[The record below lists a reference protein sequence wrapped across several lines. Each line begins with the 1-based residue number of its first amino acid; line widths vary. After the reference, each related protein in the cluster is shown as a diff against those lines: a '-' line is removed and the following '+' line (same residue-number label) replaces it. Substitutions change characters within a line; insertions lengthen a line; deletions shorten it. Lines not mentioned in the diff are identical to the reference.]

1 MATTSD
7 DYHRLTTR
15 ATVAVVLAVMVWGF
29 GPILI
34 RLADVPAVVLAFYRL
49 WLGFFV
55 SAALLL
61 ASRRWLTWASVRA
74 SAAGGAFFG
83 LNVALFASAVQRTSI
98 AEVTLVSSFQ
108 PVLILFVAGRIFGER
123 VGRREIALSIASLV
137 GVGIFEVGAASSP
150 AWSVTGYLFA
160 VAALL
165 TFTGY
170 YLASKRVREH
180 LDAVEYMTGALLV
193 SAMVITPIA
202 VLARAPFATVEG
214 DSWLWLALFV
224 LGPGAGGHLLIN
236 WAHRYVDVTVSS
248 LIVVGLPVVAA
259 VLAWALL
266 DEPLGVLQLVGG
278 SVVLVCVALIATRPT
293 LTVEGVADDL
303 PV

>member
-1 MATTSD
+1 MATTAD
-7 DYHRLTTR
+7 EHQRLNSR
-15 ATVAVVLAVMVWGF
+15 ATAAVVLAVIVWGF

-34 RLADVPAVVLAFYRL
+34 RLTELPAVVLAFYRL
-49 WLGFFV
+49 WFGFFV
-55 SAALLL
+55 TAGLLLL
-61 ASRRWLTWASVRA
+61 ARRRLTGACVKA
-74 SAAGGAFFG
+74 SAPGGAFFG
-83 LNVALFASAVQRTSI
+83 VNVAFFVSAVQRTSV

-108 PVLILFVAGRIFGER
+108 PVLILFLAGRMFGET
-123 VGRREIALSIASLV
+123 VGRREIGLSIASLA
-137 GVGIFEVGAASSP
+137 GVAVFEAGAASSP
-150 AWSVTGYLFA
+150 VWSLSGYLFA
-160 VAALL
+160 IAALV

-180 LDAVEYMTGALLV
+180 LDAIEYMTGALLV
-193 SAMVITPIA
+193 AAIVITPIA
-202 VLARAPFATVEG
+202 LVARAPLGALHGE
-214 DSWLWLALFV
+214 SWIWLALFV

-266 DEPLGVLQLVGG
+266 DEPLGALQLVGG
-278 SVVLVCVALIATRPT
+278 TVVLVCVALIATRPS
-293 LTVEGVADDL
+293 VVAEEP

>member
-1 MATTSD
+1 MATTAEEQ
-7 DYHRLTTR
+7 RLTSR
-15 ATVAVVLAVMVWGF
+15 ATIAVVLAVMVWGF

-34 RLADVPAVVLAFYRL
+34 RLADVPAAVLAFYRL
-49 WLGFFV
+49 WLGFLV
-55 SAALLL
+55 TAGLLVAA
-61 ASRRWLTWASVRA
+61 RRRLTWAMVRA
-74 SAAGGAFFG
+74 SAPGGAFFG
-83 LNVALFASAVQRTSI
+83 VNVVLFASAVQRTSV

-108 PVLILFVAGRIFGER
+108 PVLILFLAGRMFGER
-123 VGRREIALSIASLV
+123 VGRREIALSAGSLI
-137 GVGIFEVGAASSP
+137 GVGIFEAGATSSP
-150 AWSVTGYLFA
+150 VWSLSGYLFA

-193 SAMVITPIA
+193 AAVVITPIA
-202 VLARAPFATVEG
+202 LVARAPLATMQGE
-214 DSWLWLALFV
+214 SWFWMALFV

-266 DEPLGVLQLVGG
+266 DEPIGVLQLVGG
-278 SVVLVCVALIATRPT
+278 AVVLVCVALIATRPT
-293 LTVEGVADDL
+293 LAAETVADEL